1 MAVSADIASLVAR
14 ELSFL
19 KQFTALLANEQD
31 ALVKGDIDGLP
42 ALAERKNR
50 LIEELSGL
58 AGERERAL
66 RALSLPAGREGMD
79 AWAKTGGG
87 KDWNALLTLAREARG
102 LNDINGKLVSE
113 RLRHNQK
120 ALQVLTA
127 ASERAALYGPD
138 GQPRVGSGGGRTLG
152 SA

>member
-66 RALSLPAGREGMD
+66 RALSLPAGREGMGSYAAGSWGPACAD
-79 AWAKTGGG
+79 
-87 KDWNALLTLAREARG
+87 ALL
-102 LNDINGKLVSE
+102 
-113 RLRHNQK
+113 
-120 ALQVLTA
+120 A
-127 ASERAALYGPD
+127 AHGHEWRKP
-138 GQPRVGSGGGRTLG
+138 
-152 SA
+152 